1 MQLSA
6 NLKIFAQFFSPFP
19 QSAKTFEYFE
29 KKEEPQ
35 RWFVSEIID
44 CKKRGYLNA

>member
-1 MQLSA
+1 MQLSV

-19 QSAKTFEYFE
+19 QSAKIFEYFE
-29 KKEEPQ
+29 EKEKRQ

-44 CKKRGYLNA
+44 CKKPGYLNA